1 MSETEIPLAR
11 KLPKLSEFLTAER
24 ADDFHEW
31 AAISFFAEHVTED
44 DTSKA
49 ALRILRVL
57 LVATVEG
64 MNIEHE
70 HGRDDRDTVLMF
82 ARLMGYAA
90 GMAVGS
96 VVEDPAHLRRI
107 VRVMTEEFKHGGKM
121 AADSIMEAAQ

>member
-1 MSETEIPLAR
+1 MSETEIPLVR
-11 KLPKLSEFLTAER
+11 KLPKLSEFLTAKKT
-24 ADDFHEW
+24 DSFQEW
-31 AAISFFAEHVTED
+31 AALSFFAAHVAED

-57 LVATVEG
+57 MVATVEG
-64 MNIEHE
+64 MNIERA

-96 VVEDPAHLRRI
+96 VVEDPSHLRRI